1 MKYTVLPKN
10 CKVPKPRL
18 EDPSITRIRKLMFEA
33 KSHVGKQA
41 IYLTVEKRNTESK
54 LVVVEKVHAHLVLL
68 RYPCYDCE
76 GNFRQFLRTSVSF
89 FSLFCGDEK
98 LKYLDDED
106 I

>member
-41 IYLTVEKRNTESK
+41 IYLTVEKRQ
-54 LVVVEKVHAHLVLL
+54 V
-68 RYPCYDCE
+68 
-76 GNFRQFLRTSVSF
+76 
-89 FSLFCGDEK
+89 
-98 LKYLDDED
+98 